1 MTTRP
6 PLTPH
11 QRDVVW
17 AADQHVLVNAGAGS
31 GKTGTVVQRLLY
43 LLGVEVEGR
52 TIPAPVSLD
61 RIAAITFTNAAAA
74 DLKGRIRSA
83 LRDQE
88 RREEAVAVDAAR
100 IGTIH
105 AFAGDILR
113 EFALRRGEGSSL
125 DVMEEGDS
133 ASLVDEAVR
142 DALVGAVT
150 EGSLPGLDSLLVSFP
165 LARFREAVGQ
175 LVREGDRLRTLARNR
190 DRLPPREQT
199 TLALA
204 EAATALLEDRLRER
218 GTVDFDHMLTWTRDL
233 IRDDPYVRR
242 TLQRRIGTL
251 VVDEFQDVDPVQ
263 REIAWLL
270 GDPESERADTPR
282 LLLVGDPKQSIYRFR
297 RADVTSW
304 HVVERHFASGTRG
317 RVITLPENFRS
328 QQPIL
333 DFVHQVLG
341 PCLNTPVDS
350 DATAL
355 ADYEVPLT
363 PMSVGRPDQESGPPV
378 ELLAVPDV
386 VEKAADRRRCEAAA
400 IATRA
405 RALHEDEG
413 IGWAEMAVLLPVW
426 TDVEIYASA
435 LRREGIPTDTLL
447 DDGFF
452 QQQEIVDCLV
462 ALHAIADPH
471 DDRHVA
477 GFLRSPFV
485 AVRDETL
492 LELALAAPGS
502 PWPGRELPTPGPDSE
517 RCRRGFEVL
526 DRMGRLRNRVPH
538 DVLLQHLVDDTG
550 YLVHLHLLGR
560 EGAIANVRKLQRM
573 ARAAALV
580 TLEEWLRD
588 LAIRRERRDRVGVE
602 RLHDPGDDVLSLST
616 VHSAKGLE
624 WRVVFW
630 ADVGRKPFTDT
641 RAVLLA
647 GRDTFA
653 LKDPEAESKDQPE
666 AWQERKAE
674 QEHEGQAEQKRLW
687 YVAATR
693 ARERLIVS
701 LPGAKGSWG
710 PAVKLLG
717 DLDRTPR
724 SPYVVLH
731 APASLP
737 DPVTD
742 EPPSLAPGDG
752 IPGPLPSLEVPP
764 GRSLHSA
771 TEALQHARC
780 PRKRWFQ
787 YVMGIREPAGRH
799 PGSGPGFGSAVARGQ
814 IVHDVLEKLRLE
826 EELDLLLEDAI
837 GRWDPEAP
845 PPEATSGSRYRLA
858 LRTEI
863 EEVATDPAWREVADR
878 PEARR
883 ELRFLCRGDGEV
895 WWQGA
900 LDLVAPGPDGI
911 TILDVKTSDVPA
923 EEVAVSAERYAIQRE
938 VYTAATAALAG
949 HPVSEFRFHFSR
961 PGVQHRIAIGAER
974 SQEASEFARA
984 LSRDLRQ
991 DPPALATDPGECA
1004 RCGFRRVGWCAG
1016 VPEPGDSPGGK

>member
-1 MTTRP
+1 MTGFHS
-6 PLTPH
+6 LTPH

-17 AADQHVLVNAGAGS
+17 SADRHVLVNAGAGS

-52 TIPAPVSLD
+52 TIPTPVSLD

-74 DLKGRIRSA
+74 DLKRRIGAA
-83 LRDQE
+83 LRVHE
-88 RREEAVAVDAAR
+88 RFEDAVAVDTAR

-105 AFAGDILR
+105 GFAGDILR
-113 EFALRRGEGSSL
+113 EFALRRGGGASL
-125 DVMEEGDS
+125 EVLEEGDS
-133 ASLVDEAVR
+133 ESLIDDAVR
-142 DALVGAVT
+142 DSLVAAVT
-150 EGSLPGLDSLLVSFP
+150 DGSLPGLDALLVPFP
-165 LARFREAVGQ
+165 LGRFRDAVGQ
-175 LVREGDRLRTLARNR
+175 LVREGDRLRTLARHR
-190 DRLPPREQT
+190 DRLPPREQMA
-199 TLALA
+199 LALA
-204 EAATALLEDRLRER
+204 EAAARLLEDRLRER

-270 GDPESERADTPR
+270 GDPESERDDTPR

-304 HVVERHFASGTRG
+304 HVVERHFASGTLG

-328 QQPIL
+328 RQPIL
-333 DFVHQVLG
+333 DFVEQVLG
-341 PCLNTPVDS
+341 PVMNAPVDS
-350 DATAL
+350 AATAL

-363 PMSVGRPDQESGPPV
+363 PMSVGGAEQESGPPV
-378 ELLAVPDV
+378 ELIAVPDV

-405 RALHEDEG
+405 RALHEHEG

-426 TDVEIYASA
+426 TDVEVYASA
-435 LRREGIPTDTLL
+435 LHREGIPTDTLL

-452 QQQEIVDCLV
+452 QQQEVVDCLV
-462 ALHAIADPH
+462 GLQAIADPH

-477 GFLRSPFV
+477 GFLRSSFV

-492 LELALAAPGS
+492 LELALANPGTAWS
-502 PWPGRELPTPGPDSE
+502 TRDLATPGPESE
-517 RCRRGFEVL
+517 RCRRAFEVL

-538 DVLLQHLVDDTG
+538 DVLLQHLLDDTG

-560 EGAIANVRKLQRM
+560 DGAIANVRKLQRM

-602 RLHDPGDDVLSLST
+602 RLHDPGDDVLSIST

-630 ADVGRKPFTDT
+630 ADTGRKPFTDT
-641 RAVLLA
+641 RAVLLT
-647 GRDTFA
+647 GRDTLV
-653 LKDPEAESKDQPE
+653 LKDPEVESKEQSA
-666 AWQERKAE
+666 AWQEVKCELDR
-674 QEHEGQAEQKRLW
+674 EGMAEQKRLW

-693 ARERLIVS
+693 ARERLIVT
-701 LPGAKGSWG
+701 LPGKKGSWG
-710 PAVKLLG
+710 PALKLLG
-717 DLDRTPR
+717 DLET
-724 SPYVVLH
+724 SSSGPYRILH
-731 APASLP
+731 APEVVP
-737 DPVTD
+737 DDSTV
-742 EPPSLAPGDG
+742 EPPAVAAGDDV
-752 IPGPLPSLEVPP
+752 PGPLPGREVAP

-771 TEALQHARC
+771 TEALLHARC
-780 PRKRWFQ
+780 PRRRWFQ
-787 YVMGIREPAGRH
+787 YVMGIREPAEGR
-799 PGSGPGFGSAVARGQ
+799 PGPGFGSGVARGQ

-863 EEVATDPAWREVADR
+863 EEVAGDPAWQEVANR
-878 PEARR
+878 PGAER
-883 ELRFLCRGDGEV
+883 ELRFLCRGDGDA

-900 LDLVAPGPDGI
+900 LDLVAPGPEGI
-911 TILDVKTSDVPA
+911 TILDVKTSDVPL
-923 EEVAVSAERYAIQRE
+923 EEVAARADRYAIQRQ
-938 VYTAATAALAG
+938 VYTAVTAGLAG
-949 HPVSEFRFHFSR
+949 QPVSDFRFHFSR
-961 PGVQHRIAIGAER
+961 PGVQHRILIGPDR
-974 SQEASEFARA
+974 SRAASEFTRV

-991 DPPALATDPGECA
+991 DPPALARNPGECIQ
-1004 RCGFRRVGWCAG
+1004 CGFRRVGWCAG
-1016 VPEPGDSPGGK
+1016 VTEPGDPPGEE

>member
-1 MTTRP
+1 MTRP
-6 PLTPH
+6 QALTPH
-11 QRDVVW
+11 QCEVVW
-17 AADQHVLVNAGAGS
+17 SADRHVLVHAGAGS
-31 GKTGTVVQRLLY
+31 GKTGTVVQRILY

-52 TIPAPVSLD
+52 RIECPLPLD

-74 DLKGRIRSA
+74 DLTGRIRSA
-83 LRDQE
+83 LRAHQ
-88 RREEAVAVDAAR
+88 RWEEAEAVDTAR

-105 AFAGDILR
+105 AFAGDILK
-113 EFALRRGEGSSL
+113 EFALRRGGGSSL
-125 DVMEEGDS
+125 EVLEEGDS
-133 ASLVDEAVR
+133 ESLVDEAVR
-142 DALVGAVT
+142 DALVAAVT
-150 EGSLPGLDSLLVSFP
+150 DGSIPGLDALLASFP

-175 LVREGDRLRTLARNR
+175 LVREGDRLRTLARHR
-190 DRLPPREQT
+190 DRLPSREQVA
-199 TLALA
+199 LALA
-204 EAATALLEDRLRER
+204 EAAAALLEDRLRER
-218 GTVDFDHMLTWTRDL
+218 GTVDFDHMLIWTRDL

-242 TLQRRIGTL
+242 TLQRRIGAL

-270 GDPESERADTPR
+270 GDPESERSDTPR

-304 HVVERHFASGTRG
+304 HVVERHFASGTLG
-317 RVITLPENFRS
+317 RVITLPDNFRS
-328 QQPIL
+328 RQPIL

-341 PCLNTPVDS
+341 PCLNAPMDPT
-350 DATAL
+350 ATTL

-363 PMSVGRPDQESGPPV
+363 PMSVGGADQASGPPV
-378 ELLAVPDV
+378 ELIAVPEV
-386 VEKAADRRRCEAAA
+386 VEKAAERRRCEAAA

-413 IGWAEMAVLLPVW
+413 IGWSDMAVLLPVW
-426 TDVEIYASA
+426 TDVEVYGSA
-435 LRREGIPTDTLL
+435 LRHEGIPTDTLL

-452 QQQEIVDCLV
+452 QRQEVVDCLV
-462 ALHAIADPH
+462 ALQAIADPH

-492 LELALAAPGS
+492 LELALVNPGT
-502 PWPGRELPTPGPDSE
+502 PWPARALPTPGPDSE
-517 RCRRGFEVL
+517 RCRRGFDVL
-526 DRMGRLRNRVPH
+526 DRLGRLRNRVPH
-538 DVLLQHLVDDTG
+538 EVLLQHLLDDTG

-560 EGAIANVRKLQRM
+560 DGAIANVRKLQRM

-602 RLHDPGDDVLSLST
+602 RLHDPGDDVLSIST

-641 RAVLLA
+641 RTVLLT
-647 GRDTFA
+647 GRNTLA
-653 LKDPEAESKDQPE
+653 LKDPELESKDQAE
-666 AWQERKAE
+666 AWQEVKRE
-674 QEHEGQAEQKRLW
+674 LDREGQAEQKRLW

-693 ARERLIVS
+693 ARERLIVT
-701 LPGAKGSWG
+701 LPGKGAWA
-710 PAVKLLG
+710 PAMTLLG
-717 DLDRTPR
+717 NLDVT
-724 SPYVVLH
+724 STGPYTVLH
-731 APASLP
+731 APAAVP
-737 DPVTD
+737 DRVTD
-742 EPPSLAPGDG
+742 EPLALAPGDG
-752 IPGPLPSLEVPP
+752 IPGPLPGLEVPP

-780 PRKRWFQ
+780 PRRRWFQ
-787 YVMGIREPAGRH
+787 YVMGIREPSGGH
-799 PGSGPGFGSAVARGQ
+799 QGSGPGFGSAVARGQ

-863 EEVATDPAWREVADR
+863 EEVAGDSAWREVANR
-878 PEARR
+878 PDARR
-883 ELRFLCRGDGEV
+883 ELRFLCRGDGDT

-911 TILDVKTSDVPA
+911 TILDVKTSDVPP
-923 EEVAVSAERYAIQRE
+923 EEVAASAERYAIQRQ
-938 VYTAATAALAG
+938 VYTAATAALSG
-949 HPVSEFRFHFSR
+949 RPVSDFRFHFSR
-961 PGVQHRIAIGAER
+961 PRVQHRILVGAEQ
-974 SQEASEFARA
+974 SQRASEIARA
-984 LSRDLRQ
+984 LSCDLQ
-991 DPPALATDPGECA
+991 QNAPALATDPAECA

-1016 VPEPGDSPGGK
+1016 VEGPGDSPTE